1 MDWKLRPAG
10 DFGLS
15 PRERLASLRRELGFL
30 GTATH
35 WCWRQFVRLY
45 LRCFHGLRVMGRE
58 HLPEPPFV
66 MIANHASHLDTL
78 TLASVLPLALIDR
91 VHPIAAEDT
100 FFTSFAT
107 SAFAAFAVNALPL
120 RRRATK
126 RADLATLR
134 ARLLEEELVFIL
146 FPEGTRSRDGSMASF
161 KPGIGALVA
170 GSEVPVVPCYLEGAF
185 AALPPHRRWPRP
197 TRLKLRIGP
206 PLAFGDLAN
215 DRGGWA
221 GVAARC
227 ETAVRALALDDRRI

>member
-1 MDWKLRPAG
+1 MDWKLRPAR

-15 PRERLASLRRELGFL
+15 LRERLGSLRRELGFL

-35 WCWRQFVRLY
+35 WLWRQVVRLY
-45 LRCFHGLRVMGRE
+45 LRCFHRLRIEGRE
-58 HLPEPPFV
+58 HLPAPPFV

-100 FFTSFAT
+100 FFTSFAS

-134 ARLLEEELVFIL
+134 TRLLEEELVFIL
-146 FPEGTRSRDGSMASF
+146 FPEGTRSRDGSMGSF

-170 GSEVPVVPCYLEGAF
+170 GSAVQVVPCYLEGAF
-185 AALPPHRRWPRP
+185 AALPPHRHLPRP
-197 TRLKLRIGP
+197 TRLNLRIGL
-206 PLAFGDLAN
+206 PLTFADLAN
-215 DRGGWA
+215 GREGWSE
-221 GVAARC
+221 AAERC
-227 ETAVRALALDDRRI
+227 EAAVRRLCRDTGIA